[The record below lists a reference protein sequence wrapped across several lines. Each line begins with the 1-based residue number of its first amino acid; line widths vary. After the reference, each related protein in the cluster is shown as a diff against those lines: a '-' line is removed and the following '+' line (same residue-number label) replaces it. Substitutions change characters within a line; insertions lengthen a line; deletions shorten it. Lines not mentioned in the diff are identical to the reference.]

1 MPRSSIKIL
10 DTVVFGIPRSLS
22 SSCCQLLILVD
33 CSPYMFNILRPS
45 RTWVPFNRFSTT
57 FEAFVLYFYLRCT
70 ECSTKAFCAIVP
82 KSLLNYLHGFLRGM
96 FKLNAKF
103 DADSLLHSLS
113 HFVCDGHTIHMLTQ
127 WRLLPPL
134 TRTVKSSLFTH
145 AHSSPLSLA
154 ARLHQCCANHSCYS
168 NNSWTFSGQTVC
180 VSMCVC

>member
-1 MPRSSIKIL
+1 MFDIL
-10 DTVVFGIPRSLS
+10 RCSA
-22 SSCCQLLILVD
+22 CC
-33 CSPYMFNILRPS
+33 RPS
-45 RTWVPFNRFSTT
+45 RPWITFNRFLTI
-57 FEAFVLYFYLRCT
+57 FEAFAPHFYLCFT
-70 ECSTKAFCAIVP
+70 HCMVP
-82 KSLLNYLHGFLRGM
+82 ESLLNYPNSFHSGM